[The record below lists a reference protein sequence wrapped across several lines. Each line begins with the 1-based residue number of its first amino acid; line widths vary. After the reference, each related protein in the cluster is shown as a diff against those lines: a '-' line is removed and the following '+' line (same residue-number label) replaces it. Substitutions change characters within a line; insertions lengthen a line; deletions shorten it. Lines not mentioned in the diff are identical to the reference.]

1 MRCFSRLSETG
12 LRVSNSL
19 FFFEF
24 PGIEKFEEAVVTPNS
39 RSLPY
44 YEARATRFDGSEV
57 SYQMWDDLPII
68 RISDDSEESLFSMN
82 GEHWTIRAVRLN
94 AFTDDVD
101 TLTEVNEYNLF
112 FRGIQKTLKA
122 DILFFESTLTDE
134 AFILISETP
143 YHVRGELSI
152 KQNRQIR
159 TSSPV
164 VFKNGGYPVVIGACK
179 KGECEALCRNY
190 LRHANNAKN
199 LITMSNTWGDCNGD
213 SRVCEEFIY
222 KEIETAKEIGVDIVQ
237 IDDGW
242 QVGNTL
248 YPIPRDEIGCRIF
261 DDPCWDLNTE
271 RFPNG
276 IMPLAKFAEKQGI
289 KIGMWF
295 APSSHNGFALL
306 ERDKAVMKKAYF
318 EYGAR
323 FFKLDMYRAKSKEET
338 DKVLELIKYIYSLG
352 DDVSVQMDVTRNDR
366 LNYLCGREYGTVF
379 VENRY
384 TKTANSF
391 PHRVLRNLW
400 DICRYVPSNR
410 FQFELVN
417 PDLYKDSYYEGDP
430 LAPSLYD
437 MDYLFS
443 TVMLSNPLFW
453 FELQHLSKARKDEL
467 KKIMPVFCEHRERL
481 ANADVMP
488 IGEKPDGT
496 SLTGFLVTICN
507 KAEYIL
513 AFREF
518 TERDEMEIKLKEMP
532 GKVELLCSNA
542 DVRTEA
548 KEGALK
554 ISFSKPRAYAFLKL
568 S

>member
-1 MRCFSRLSETG
+1 M
-12 LRVSNSL
+12 
-19 FFFEF
+19 
-24 PGIEKFEEAVVTPNS
+24 
-39 RSLPY
+39 PY

-57 SYQMWDDLPII
+57 SYQMWEDLPII

-82 GEHWTIRAVRLN
+82 GEHWTIRTVKLN

-134 AFILISETP
+134 AFIIISETP

-222 KEIETAKEIGVDIVQ
+222 KEIESAKEIGVDIVQ

-276 IMPLAKFAEKQGI
+276 IMPLSEFAGKQGI

-306 ERDKAVMKKAYF
+306 ERDKAVMKKPISSTEQDF
-318 EYGAR
+318 
-323 FFKLDMYRAKSKEET
+323 SS
-338 DKVLELIKYIYSLG
+338 LIC
-352 DDVSVQMDVTRNDR
+352 TER
-366 LNYLCGREYGTVF
+366 
-379 VENRY
+379 
-384 TKTANSF
+384 
-391 PHRVLRNLW
+391 
-400 DICRYVPSNR
+400 
-410 FQFELVN
+410 
-417 PDLYKDSYYEGDP
+417 
-430 LAPSLYD
+430 
-437 MDYLFS
+437 
-443 TVMLSNPLFW
+443 
-453 FELQHLSKARKDEL
+453 KARKKPIRFL
-467 KKIMPVFCEHRERL
+467 SLLNTYIRL
-481 ANADVMP
+481 AMMYRY
-488 IGEKPDGT
+488 KWM
-496 SLTGFLVTICN
+496 LQ
-507 KAEYIL
+507 
-513 AFREF
+513 
-518 TERDEMEIKLKEMP
+518 EMT
-532 GKVELLCSNA
+532 
-542 DVRTEA
+542 D
-548 KEGALK
+548 
-554 ISFSKPRAYAFLKL
+554 
-568 S
+568 